1 MAKASPPLVT
11 WAQRPGLI
19 FLTVCLEDCKEPKIE
34 VKPDYLKFQGSG
46 GADKKDH
53 EVTIE
58 FLKEIDPDKS
68 KFAVK
73 ERVIEFALEKKESGP
88 YWERLLKDK
97 TKQHWLRIDFNKWVD
112 EDGSDDEEG
121 APGGGGG
128 GAGGANLEQM
138 MAQMGGLGGMG
149 GMGGMP
155 GMGGMGGMPGMGG
168 MGGMP
173 DMGGMGGGG
182 MDRPDLDDLDAEDSD
197 DEELPDL
204 E

>member
-1 MAKASPPLVT
+1 MTPPPPLVK
-11 WAQRPGLI
+11 WAQRPNLI
-19 FLTVCLEDCKEPKIE
+19 ILTLCIEDCKNPKID
-34 VKPDYLKFQGSG
+34 VKPDYLAFEGNG
-46 GADKKDH
+46 GPEKKDH
-53 EVTIE
+53 EVKIE
-58 FLKEIDPDKS
+58 FLKEIDPEKS
-68 KFAVK
+68 KYAVR

-97 TKQHWLRIDFNKWVD
+97 TKQHWLRVDFNKWREED
-112 EDGSDDEEG
+112 ESDDE
-121 APGGGGG
+121 AGGGD
-128 GAGGANLEQM
+128 LEQM
-138 MAQMGGLGGMG
+138 MSQMGGMG

-173 DMGGMGGGG
+173 GMGGMGAG
-182 MDRPDLDDLDAEDSD
+182 MPDMGKLSQGMGRPSLDDLDAEEDSD